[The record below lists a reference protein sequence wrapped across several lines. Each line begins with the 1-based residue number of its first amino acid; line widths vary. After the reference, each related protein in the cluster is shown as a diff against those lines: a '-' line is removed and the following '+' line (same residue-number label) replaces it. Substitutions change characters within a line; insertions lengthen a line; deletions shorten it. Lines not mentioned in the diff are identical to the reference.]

1 MTRADK
7 EEMGRLRQIIRD
19 QMAVVKQQDE
29 ELASFKIKS
38 KNQIAIFRELEKEIG
53 RLRKLDQN
61 YEDSVREDYEHANSK
76 LIAISNILREIK

>member
-1 MTRADK
+1 MTREDK
-7 EEMGRLRQIIRD
+7 EEMGRLRRIIRD
-19 QMAVVKQQDE
+19 QIAVVKMQD
-29 ELASFKIKS
+29 K
-38 KNQIAIFRELEKEIG
+38 ELE